1 MNNRKIIDLIKSS
14 SLEDLIKVAIP
25 TRGERRNTTT
35 PVSPSPSHS
44 TSRAK
49 DTADDPTSALE
60 TTPIVAPSEPKDNKS
75 TKPSVS
81 VPQSSATQ
89 ATPAISSVVV
99 QKTVKEMQD
108 AIQSFASTVT
118 HYHTKRSPQTGKPT
132 PISNRPTGLTE
143 SESFSD
149 FNDFI
154 TLNYLNSSP
163 IRGNEWSTDESANT
177 AGEKNP
183 VYDDK
188 LIQMRNVVDNII
200 RIGSSRSERDP
211 DGQWNW
217 RTQNALRDLY
227 AFGDAL
233 IRLSE
238 DFSSLTQAADIFTA
252 NDLQTM
258 RSQIPTND
266 QLKVMKPNDK
276 INKAK
281 KLTLLI
287 GKLTKF
293 YYYFANTVIKHPAY
307 RRFTDKAEYQK
318 SPLFRQQTETTKDK
332 GDITDYQDLMRNI
345 DSLYLPNM
353 TIKANDG
360 SVRII
365 SQFPLKALKEPYILK
380 DIMIRY
386 GGYISNEVNRQMQID
401 FLKDIM
407 QQISTAL
414 SSGKYQGY
422 QAPAQPSIHQQL
434 INRPMGELD
443 QDTRTPWEKLRDD
456 ALRRG
461 RK

>member
-1 MNNRKIIDLIKSS
+1 MSIKTQRLIAEIRRLAKPTPPPPPPAAATPAVSTP
-14 SLEDLIKVAIP
+14 DTATVAP
-25 TRGERRNTTT
+25 GGQTPPPAPPPVAPAT
-35 PVSPSPSHS
+35 PVPASADKS
-44 TSRAK
+44 T
-49 DTADDPTSALE
+49 TSSKPAVP
-60 TTPIVAPSEPKDNKS
+60 TTPITPSASP
-75 TKPSVS
+75 
-81 VPQSSATQ
+81 
-89 ATPAISSVVV
+89 IIV

-118 HYHTKRSPQTGKPT
+118 HYHTKRSPQSGKLT
-132 PISNRPTGLTE
+132 PISTKPTGPTE
-143 SESFSD
+143 SDSFSY

-163 IRGNEWSTDESANT
+163 IRGNEWSTDEGANT

-188 LIQMRNVVDNII
+188 LIQMRNVVDNIV

-238 DFSSLTQAADIFTA
+238 DFSSLTQAADIFTKS
-252 NDLQTM
+252 DLQTM
-258 RSQIPTND
+258 RAQIPTND
-266 QLKVMKPNDK
+266 QLKTMKPNDK
-276 INKAK
+276 LSKAK

-307 RRFTDKAEYQK
+307 RRFTDKAEAAR
-318 SPLFRQQTETTKDK
+318 SPLYRQAPLSGKDK
-332 GDITDYQDLMRNI
+332 GDTSSYQDLMRNI

-353 TIKANDG
+353 TIKASDG
-360 SVRII
+360 SVKII
-365 SQFPLKALKEPYILK
+365 NQFPIKALKEPYLLK
-380 DIMIRY
+380 EIMIRF
-386 GGYISNEVNRQMQID
+386 GGYISNEINRQMQID
-401 FLKDIM
+401 FLNDIM
-407 QQISTAL
+407 KQIDRAL

-422 QAPAQPSIHQQL
+422 QAPPQPDSHQRLIDQL
-434 INRPMGELD
+434 VQRPMGELD

>member
-1 MNNRKIIDLIKSS
+1 MSTYNQKILAEIRKIADGNKDPVPPGPGDVAPGKPADAPKDDSTTKDKVPPGPSDSKVPATPKDSKPTVSS
-14 SLEDLIKVAIP
+14 KPAVP
-25 TRGERRNTTT
+25 TT
-35 PVSPSPSHS
+35 PVTPVTPVTPSASP
-44 TSRAK
+44 
-49 DTADDPTSALE
+49 
-60 TTPIVAPSEPKDNKS
+60 I
-75 TKPSVS
+75 
-81 VPQSSATQ
+81 
-89 ATPAISSVVV
+89 VV

-118 HYHTKRSPQTGKPT
+118 HYHTKRSPQTGKLT
-132 PISNRPTGLTE
+132 PISTKPTGPTE

-163 IRGNEWSTDESANT
+163 IRGNEWSTDEGANT
-177 AGEKNP
+177 AAEKNP

-211 DGQWNW
+211 DGQWSW

-238 DFSSLTQAADIFTA
+238 DFSSLTQAADIFTKS
-252 NDLQTM
+252 DLQTM
-258 RSQIPTND
+258 RAQIPTND
-266 QLKVMKPNDK
+266 QLKIMKPNDK
-276 INKAK
+276 LSKAK
-281 KLTLLI
+281 RLTLLI

-318 SPLFRQQTETTKDK
+318 SPLFVQQTETEQDK
-332 GDITDYQDLMRNI
+332 GDTSSYQDLMRNI

-353 TIKANDG
+353 TIKASDG
-360 SVRII
+360 SVKII
-365 SQFPLKALKEPYILK
+365 NQFPLKALKEPYLLK
-380 DIMIRY
+380 EIMIRY
-386 GGYISNEVNRQMQID
+386 GGYISNEINKQMQID

-407 QQISTAL
+407 QQINTAL

-422 QAPAQPSIHQQL
+422 QAPQTQSP
-434 INRPMGELD
+434 PKLD
-443 QDTRTPWEKLRDD
+443 PRDYIIDEVHKPPTRLEEIWND